1 MSPSLV
7 SQYSLGCLRQSA
19 VADGKRSATFLSRT
33 SPIQS
38 CRRCLYLRVWLAHYW
53 SCPLFEFCLVNR
65 FALPVFFLLLV
76 ACPALLAASP
86 PLSHDPAPSSRGNAP
101 APSTATASTSI
112 RSTSRHNTVQFFTSI
127 PSTSVAITNSQLNRR
142 SCPRPLHFCASKS
155 PLAGRT
161 LSRLPATSTSHTRV
175 QRGRGNRPLEQKLQR
190 KLHLARRLRFKDVV
204 ECR

>member
-1 MSPSLV
+1 MHTAGCCIGENWAFWCKFLICSALTRLPRRKNYETLLRYFLQS
-7 SQYSLGCLRQSA
+7 SLGCLRQSA

-112 RSTSRHNTVQFFTSI
+112 RSTSRHNTVPLLLTAI
-127 PSTSVAITNSQLNRR
+127 PAA
-142 SCPRPLHFCASKS
+142 RP
-155 PLAGRT
+155 
-161 LSRLPATSTSHTRV
+161 
-175 QRGRGNRPLEQKLQR
+175 
-190 KLHLARRLRFKDVV
+190 
-204 ECR
+204 